1 MNADGAQSMDHQT
14 TPAILFADVTDSS
27 RLYATY
33 GNNTARKITGDCL
46 DFLGT
51 VVEELHGRVVK
62 TIGDEV
68 MCLFT
73 NTDDAVVAA
82 VQLHSRLREKTKQG
96 FLHNSLSIRVGF
108 QSGPVVE
115 EDGDVFGDAVN
126 LAARMASLSKAH
138 QSLTTRQT
146 IDLVGPALRP
156 LARFVDQSMVKG
168 QSNQMD
174 LYEIVWDLEEATM
187 ATDRPH
193 ATPMDMEVS
202 LHLYHGD
209 KSWVV
214 DREHPTLSFGRSSQ
228 CDVVIEDTRISR
240 LHARF
245 EYNRDRIVLRD
256 VSTNGTYLKLEN
268 GEDALIRRD
277 ERPVDGNG
285 SLCLGR
291 EIDPDSPLVL
301 RFVFKKKEQ
310 HIA

>member
-1 MNADGAQSMDHQT
+1 MTAEGQAPQDPPPV
-14 TPAILFADVTDSS
+14 PAILFADVTDSS

-51 VVEELHGRVVK
+51 VVAESHGRVIK
-62 TIGDEV
+62 TIGDEI
-68 MCLFT
+68 MCLFPC
-73 NTDDAVVAA
+73 TDDAVVAA
-82 VQLHSRLREKTKQG
+82 VQLHARLREKTQQG

-108 QSGPVVE
+108 NAGPVVE
-115 EDGDVFGDAVN
+115 ENGDVFGDAVN
-126 LAARMASLSKAH
+126 VAARMASLSKAH

-168 QSNQMD
+168 QTNQID

-187 ATDRPH
+187 ATDRPR
-193 ATPMDMEVS
+193 ATAADAEVC
-202 LHLYHGD
+202 LQVHYGD
-209 KSWVV
+209 KSWTV
-214 DREHPTLSFGRSSQ
+214 DREHPALSFGRSSQ

-245 EYNRDRIVLRD
+245 ECNRDRIVLRD
-256 VSTNGTYLKLEN
+256 VSTNGTYVKFED
-268 GEDALIRRD
+268 GESALVRRD
-277 ERPVDGNG
+277 ERQVEGNG
-285 SLCLGR
+285 LMCLGR

-301 RFVFKKKEQ
+301 RFVFKKKE
-310 HIA
+310 HVIA

>member
-1 MNADGAQSMDHQT
+1 MCADKNTAEGSAPY
-14 TPAILFADVTDSS
+14 PAILFADVTDSS

-46 DFLGT
+46 DFLAA

-68 MCLFT
+68 MCWFPC
-73 NTDDAVVAA
+73 TDDAVVAA
-82 VQLHSRLREKTKQG
+82 VQLHARLREKTQAG

-108 QSGPVVE
+108 HAGPVVE

-146 IDLVGPALRP
+146 IDRVGPALRP

-187 ATDRPH
+187 ATDRPRP
-193 ATPMDMEVS
+193 AGADAEVC
-202 LHLYHGD
+202 LEVHYGD
-209 KSWVV
+209 SSWPV
-214 DREHPTLSFGRSSQ
+214 DREHPVLTFGRSAQ

-256 VSTNGTYLKLEN
+256 VSTNGTYVKLED
-268 GEDALIRRD
+268 GQSALVRRD
-277 ERPVDGNG
+277 ELLVDGNG
-285 SLCLGR
+285 LLCLGR

-301 RFVFKKKEQ
+301 RFVFKRKEQ
-310 HIA
+310 HIV